1 MVAVELLLTA
11 AVDTVKLAE
20 EAPGAIVTDGATVSV
35 ALEFARV
42 TLAPP
47 VGAAWLRLTVQML
60 EEFDPTLLG
69 LHDKVDTETDASA
82 DANADADAVRFT
94 VVLAELPL

>member
-20 EAPGAIVTDGATVSV
+20 VAPAGTVTDVATVNV
-35 ALEFARV
+35 ALEFERV

-47 VGAAWLRLTVQML
+47 VGAARVRLTVQVP
-60 EEFDPTLLG
+60 EEFGPTLLG
-69 LHDKVDTETDASA
+69 LHDKEDTVT
-82 DANADADAVRFT
+82 DADATRFT
-94 VVLAELPL
+94 VVFAELPL